1 MLLMALGSGAVEKGR
16 QAFRGPVRPWG
27 KLRVHEEPHFALGT
41 RSYFR
46 EPFLTS
52 CGYSCCRRRS
62 LYLSSA
68 TVRSAPSR
76 MLCNRFLGR
85 VNALAV
91 RLYARLE

>member
-46 EPFLTS
+46 EPVLLLPRSERCFYTGGLARPLQ
-52 CGYSCCRRRS
+52 YLRRGHG
-62 LYLSSA
+62 LDLPA
-68 TVRSAPSR
+68 QVR
-76 MLCNRFLGR
+76 
-85 VNALAV
+85 ALAAFPSQLRHV
-91 RLYARLE
+91 